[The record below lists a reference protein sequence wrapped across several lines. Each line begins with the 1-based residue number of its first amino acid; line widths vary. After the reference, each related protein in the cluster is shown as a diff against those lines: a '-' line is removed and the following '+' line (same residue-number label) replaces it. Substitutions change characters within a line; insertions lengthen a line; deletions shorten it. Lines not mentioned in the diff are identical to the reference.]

1 MPGRAGWDR
10 RMSTTRE
17 LSTLDS
23 FLDRVELRL
32 DSVAVRVV
40 LSLLILLSVLPSV
53 ALGPLAPWIEDPGR
67 WFFLTVFG
75 TELLARTLLFERRRR
90 QRQLRGGA
98 LLLLLLDLVAVISF
112 LPLPLDAH
120 SLRLLRLGRL
130 LILLGYWRGLG
141 RELWVLMSR
150 PERRFQVLVV
160 LFLGFFLALTSAIL
174 LFELGAR
181 HDYNA
186 DGNVDHRDG
195 DFLEVLWWGIRQVQ
209 DPGNLVPEVH
219 SGVLL
224 LVSVT
229 LTFSGLLLFS
239 FFIGIGTTV
248 VGELVELS
256 RSRRVGL
263 RGHTVILGL
272 TPYSRILF
280 GGLARMYRKNLR
292 TFSGAV
298 LAPAS
303 DADALE
309 VQSVRGFR
317 YRQGLPSLTRDLD
330 RVDVP
335 SSKRVIILGD
345 DSADPDAAVISAI
358 LATRERNPTVDL
370 YPDLE
375 HERNFPAARAAGGE
389 GTHLVGSGPFLGYYL
404 AQNVAYPGIFRL
416 YRLLL
421 RSTGIEIYTY
431 VLSADERRAL
441 RQRGPRWAPLALHHR
456 MAAGGVELLGLF
468 TADDPDAEMAVEDL
482 DLLINPVRRAATG
495 GSHPALDDE
504 GLLRP
509 ESIRGLIGVAANFS
523 SLTRVARQLI
533 HGGPE
538 PDPVEEE
545 RRPASNGARVV
556 NEGAEPARLR
566 WVPDRGTVERVLV
579 LGAGPRAPRL
589 IRELV
594 GFFGGLRIT
603 VLARQGEPWV
613 QMAHDARTMLLHAFG
628 CDPSFDEDDE
638 SVRLTLS
645 CERDDGPA
653 IDLELTFVLADWTH
667 RHLIEGAGAVTL
679 EEADVIVLLL
689 GSDRGRDS
697 DGSIALDALHLAN
710 LERSGAVRFKPGVH
724 ILALVRDPDK
734 GRLLAQRLEGERSEG
749 ATSGDTRYTVIA
761 RETSRHR
768 FIMQSVFVHGLNS
781 IYLELLSSQGQFLS
795 RLVPRTGDGRPP
807 SGDLEPSHLWER
819 LLLEQGLILIG
830 FEVRDPQQGGHR
842 IEVGPDHVRGPRRSW
857 ADVTALFVLGDGAD
871 LARAGA

>member
-1 MPGRAGWDR
+1 
-10 RMSTTRE
+10 MSANR
-17 LSTLDS
+17 DS
-23 FLDRVELRL
+23 SYDAFLDRLEHWL
-32 DSVAVRVV
+32 DSVVVRIV
-40 LSLLILLSVLPSV
+40 LSLLILFSVLPEV
-53 ALGPLAPWIEDPGR
+53 AFGPLGR
-67 WFFLTVFG
+67 WFFLSVFG
-75 TELLARTLLFERRRR
+75 TELIARSLLFERRLR
-90 QRQLRGGA
+90 QRQLRGGS
-98 LLLLLLDLVAVISF
+98 LVVLLLDLVAVVSF
-112 LPLPLDAH
+112 LPLPLDAG

-130 LILLGYWRGLG
+130 LVLLVYWRGLG

-160 LFLGFFLALTSAIL
+160 LFLGFLLALTSAVL
-174 LFELGAR
+174 LFELGAP

-186 DGNVDHRDG
+186 DGKVDQDDEG
-195 DFLEVLWWGIRQVQ
+195 FLDVLWWGVRQVQ

-239 FFIGIGTTV
+239 FLIGIGTTV

-256 RSRRVGL
+256 QSRQVGL
-263 RGHTVILGL
+263 RKHTVVLGL
-272 TPYSRILF
+272 TPYTGILL

-303 DADALE
+303 DGDAFD

-317 YRQGLPSLTRDLD
+317 YRQGLPSQTRDLD

-345 DSADPDAAVISAI
+345 DSTDPDAGVISAI

-404 AQNVAYPGIFRL
+404 AQNIAYPGIFRL
-416 YRLLL
+416 YRVLL

-431 VLSADERRAL
+431 VFSAEERRAL
-441 RQRGPRWAPLALHHR
+441 RRRRRHWSPLDLHR
-456 MAAGGVELLGLF
+456 RVAAGGVELLGLF
-468 TADDPDAEMAVEDL
+468 TAADPGAEMAVEDL

-495 GSHPALDDE
+495 RPHSALDDD
-504 GLLRP
+504 GGLRP

-523 SLTRVARQLI
+523 SLTRLARQLI
-533 HGGPE
+533 HDDSALELTGDAVE
-538 PDPVEEE
+538 PRAGSDELV
-545 RRPASNGARVV
+545 
-556 NEGAEPARLR
+556 EPALR
-566 WVPDRGTVERVLV
+566 WVPDRHQVERVLI

-594 GFFGGLRIT
+594 GFFGFLRIT
-603 VLARQGEPWV
+603 VLARDGEPWA
-613 QMAHDARTMLLHAFG
+613 QMAHDARVMLVDEFG
-628 CDPSFDEDDE
+628 CDPSFEEGDE
-638 SVRLTLS
+638 SIRLELRCAS
-645 CERDDGPA
+645 DEGRD
-653 IDLELTFVLADWTH
+653 IDLALTFVLADWTH
-667 RHLIEGAGAVTL
+667 RHQLERAGAVTL

-689 GSDRGRDS
+689 GGDREQDR

-710 LERSGAVRFKPGVH
+710 LERSGSVRFKPGVH
-724 ILALVRDPDK
+724 IVALVRDPDK
-734 GRLLAQRLEGERSEG
+734 GRLLAQRLEGGR
-749 ATSGDTRYTVIA
+749 GDGPTGKQESNDGEPRYTVIA
-761 RETSRHR
+761 RETARHR

-795 RLVPRTGDGRPP
+795 RLVPRTASGQPPAGDFDP
-807 SGDLEPSHLWER
+807 SQLWER
-819 LLLEQGLILIG
+819 FLLEQGLILIG
-830 FEVRDPQQGGHR
+830 FEAQNPKTGRPR
-842 IEVGPDHVRGPRRSW
+842 IEVGPKYIRGSRRAWS
-857 ADVTALFVLGDGAD
+857 DVTALFVLGDGAD
-871 LARAGA
+871 LARAGS